1 MPRMAAPSLCKYSYG
16 ICGASGSGSGNSP
29 PDVLAS
35 MLGDVDD
42 ATFQNFA
49 LTDDAVIFFFG
60 QVHLLGHPEGLLEVS
75 VPRIELASVLA

>member
-1 MPRMAAPSLCKYSYG
+1 MDTLLKPGTKPVDAVYPAVRRELEKCWQ
-16 ICGASGSGSGNSP
+16 

-49 LTDDAVIFFFG
+49 LTDDAEIFFFG
-60 QVHLLGHPEGLLEVS
+60 QGQLLGRPEGPLEVS
-75 VPRIELASVLA
+75 GPRTELASVLA